1 MYIIVNTSISIM
13 AVLKSLSD
21 NSNMSAILVLPFIAI
36 FIVGDSPGSW
46 HVESLFFFFLIEN

>member
-1 MYIIVNTSISIM
+1 MYIIVHTSISIM
-13 AVLKSLSD
+13 AISKSLSD

-46 HVESLFFFFLIEN
+46 HDEIFFF

>member
-13 AVLKSLSD
+13 AVSKSLSD
-21 NSNMSAILVLPFIAI
+21 NSSMSAILVLPFIAI

-46 HVESLFFFFLIEN
+46 LDDSFFFFLIEN